1 MIVKA
6 IAFANEKHAG
16 QFRKGKQTP
25 YILHVLEAGIIVS
38 QIKYDEELIAAA
50 ILHDL
55 VEDTEVTLE
64 TIAEEFGARVAEL
77 VATQTEDKSLS
88 WHARKKHTVDTLPN
102 APFDVK
108 LLTLA
113 DKLSNARSLY
123 RDYLEVGD
131 ELWERFNMKDKQQ
144 QGMYYKGLVDGLAEL
159 AYLNEYQEFRS
170 LVEKLFN

>member
-16 QFRKGKQTP
+16 QFRKGKHTP

-38 QIKYDEELIAAA
+38 QITFDEELIAAA

-55 VEDTEVTLE
+55 VEDTDVTLE
-64 TIAEEFGARVAEL
+64 TILDEFGPRVAEL
-77 VATQTEDKSLS
+77 VASQTEDKSLS
-88 WHARKKHTVDTLPN
+88 WHERKKHTVDTLPES
-102 APFDVK
+102 PLDVK

-123 RDYLEVGD
+123 RDYQEVGD
-131 ELWERFNMKDKQQ
+131 ELWQRFNMKDKEQ
-144 QGMYYKGLVDGLAEL
+144 QGSYYKGLVEGLADL
-159 AYLNEYQEFRS
+159 AHLSQYQEFKS
-170 LVEKLFN
+170 LVEKLFD